1 MKVESRI
8 GLAVAAAL
16 CLVGSAHAAT
26 VNRVVLKA
34 SDTTAQS
41 GTTVVDPYE
50 DWAATVGVNEG
61 VTGADAIANNG
72 IDFKDSW
79 VDSNW
84 GLVDSVRVSM
94 HADVQG
100 QLSEVAYFEFDAA
113 GTTKTDF
120 FAPGN
125 LTGSTWGSTGFPT
138 TGQSGNPFA
147 TGEWFSAEGSWGDY
161 GDRHWYV
168 NNNWGGCAVDR
179 GWFMVLDRDGA
190 PNDFICSWER
200 DAAQA
205 TGTSDRGFMYSTASG
220 MQQFNGGGYGVASV
234 FSISVSYDDSVSA
247 VPVPASMG
255 LLGSA
260 FGLLGLRRRGKHS

>member
-100 QLSEVAYFEFDAA
+100 QLSEVAYFEFDAH
-113 GTTKTDF
+113 TRKF
-120 FAPGN
+120 
-125 LTGSTWGSTGFPT
+125 
-138 TGQSGNPFA
+138 
-147 TGEWFSAEGSWGDY
+147 
-161 GDRHWYV
+161 
-168 NNNWGGCAVDR
+168 
-179 GWFMVLDRDGA
+179 
-190 PNDFICSWER
+190 
-200 DAAQA
+200 
-205 TGTSDRGFMYSTASG
+205 
-220 MQQFNGGGYGVASV
+220 
-234 FSISVSYDDSVSA
+234 
-247 VPVPASMG
+247 
-255 LLGSA
+255 
-260 FGLLGLRRRGKHS
+260 RRRPSIRHHVVRLQGTCENRRVFYHGRTCRRWTR